1 MYFVLH
7 VLNAHTNSSAT
18 FNLENFFKQSLVSFG
33 KVRSAE
39 FSLFVQFLHSC
50 FSHWYTLVVEI
61 RARLG
66 KAAAIGDWKLLL
78 RVWQAWRAFVSGRRV
93 RRERDQVA
101 RELQREKM

>member
-1 MYFVLH
+1 M
-7 VLNAHTNSSAT
+7 
-18 FNLENFFKQSLVSFG
+18 
-33 KVRSAE
+33 
-39 FSLFVQFLHSC
+39 
-50 FSHWYTLVVEI
+50 VEI

>member
-1 MYFVLH
+1 MHFVLH

-18 FNLENFFKQSLVSFG
+18 FKLENFCLVSFG

-39 FSLFVQFLHSC
+39 FFLFVQLLHSC
-50 FSHWYTLVVEI
+50 FSRWYTLVVEI